1 MKFRALVLK
10 SFSRDNG
17 GVGPVQGRTR
27 IARLPNVL
35 LERNR
40 TMSLYI
46 ILAAVSFAG
55 IIGSIVVTAR
65 DGYRRQPRETF
76 ARTA

>member
-1 MKFRALVLK
+1 
-10 SFSRDNG
+10 
-17 GVGPVQGRTR
+17 
-27 IARLPNVL
+27 
-35 LERNR
+35 
-40 TMSLYI
+40 MSLYI